1 MKLCMRQKVFSWRD
15 RFSVCDEAGNDR
27 YFVEGEL
34 FSWGKKLHV
43 VDATGREVAYIEQ
56 QILAFLP
63 RYEVYVEGTLV
74 ATVSRRFSF
83 FTPRYTLEACDGA
96 DWEVEGE
103 LWEHEYTVRRG
114 EQTVVSIAKEWFTFG
129 DFYAL
134 DIRDPADELRAVAL
148 VLAIDCAV
156 EQQNS

>member
-1 MKLCMRQKVFSWRD
+1 MKLYMREKAFSWTD
-15 RFSVCDEAGNDR
+15 RFSICDEAGNDR

-43 VDATGREVAYIEQ
+43 ADAAGREVAYIEQ
-56 QILAFLP
+56 QLLTFLP
-63 RYEVYVEGTLV
+63 CYEVYVQGELV

-103 LWEHEYTVRRG
+103 FWEHEYTVRHGDRA
-114 EQTVVSIAKEWFTFG
+114 VVSIEKEWFTFG

-134 DIRDPADELRAVAL
+134 DIADPADELRAVAL
-148 VLAIDCAV
+148 TLAIDCAI
-156 EQQNS
+156 EQNSN